1 MKDQGRK
8 NSRKGGRRLLF
19 GDFVAAVCDACGRQG
34 PRTVQWAVNER
45 IVRFSAGQH
54 VVIS

>member
-1 MKDQGRK
+1 MKDQVRK
-8 NSRKGGRRLLF
+8 NSRRGGRRLLF

-45 IVRFSAGQH
+45 IVRFSAGQQ